1 MLYYDFMFVKIYKLK
16 KCKEIVNK
24 GKRHINNMMSKDN
37 FEYELA
43 TIHGRFQI
51 LHNDHL
57 KFLLAGKK
65 LCKHLIV
72 GITNPDPSLT
82 KHHNSNPHRSQPN
95 ANPLTYYER
104 YIMIRE
110 TLLEVGL
117 KLSEFSIVPFPIN
130 IPELLQYYVPMD
142 AVFFLSIYDDW
153 GRQKKEYLESLGLK
167 VHVLWEVPLEKKG
180 LSGNDIRLFI
190 LKGEPWKHL
199 VPPATAKLVEEWDI
213 IGRLSD
219 LNSK

>member
-1 MLYYDFMFVKIYKLK
+1 MGIYKLK

-24 GKRHINNMMSKDN
+24 GERQINNIMPKDN
-37 FEYELA
+37 FKYDLA

-65 LCKHLIV
+65 LCRHLIV

-82 KHHNSNPHRSQPN
+82 KYHNSNPHRSQPN

-104 YIMIRE
+104 YVMIRE
-110 TLLEVGL
+110 TLLEEGL
-117 KLSEFSIVPFPIN
+117 KPSDFSIVPFPIN
-130 IPELLQYYVPMD
+130 VPELLKYYVPMD
-142 AVFFLSIYDDW
+142 VVFFLSIYDDW

-167 VHVLWEVPLEKKG
+167 IHVLWEVPIEEKG
-180 LSGNDIRLFI
+180 LSGSDIRESMR
-190 LKGEPWKHL
+190 KGKQWEHL
-199 VPPATAKLVEEWDI
+199 VPPATARLVKKWGVIE
-213 IGRLSD
+213 RLKKS
-219 LNSK
+219 NPNP